1 MRIAR
6 IVVTAL
12 LCGAQTACV
21 TPREAIPPET
31 RAELIRLGRIIIN
44 ESEEE
49 EIRSRAR
56 IRYCDIVRES
66 MEKYGKKSV
75 DWQTV
80 IDSFVEEGREPANLT
95 LRDDWLYYFFR
106 LKDGT
111 FATITIYAGGWTGS
125 YVWKAYPGGA
135 IE

>member
-1 MRIAR
+1 MKIAR
-6 IVVTAL
+6 IVFMVIA
-12 LCGAQTACV
+12 CMAQTACV
-21 TPREAIPPET
+21 TPQESIPPET

-80 IDSFVEEGREPANLT
+80 IDSFVVDGRIPTNLT
-95 LRDDWLYYFFR
+95 IRDGWMDYFFWR
-106 LKDGT
+106 KDGT
-111 FATITIYAGGWTGS
+111 LASITIYAGGWTGS
-125 YVWKAYPGGA
+125 YVWKAYPNGGMP
-135 IE
+135 

>member
-1 MRIAR
+1 MRITT
-6 IVVTAL
+6 IVLMAL
-12 LCGAQTACV
+12 VCVAQTACV
-21 TPREAIPPET
+21 SQRETIPPET
-31 RAELIRLGRIIIN
+31 RAELIRLGRIIIDEN
-44 ESEEE
+44 EAEET
-49 EIRSRAR
+49 RSKAQV
-56 IRYCDIVRES
+56 RYCDLIREAIG
-66 MEKYGKKSV
+66 KYGKKSV

-80 IDSFVEEGREPANLT
+80 VDSFVEEGREPANLT

-111 FATITIYAGGWTGS
+111 FATITVYAGGWTGS

>member
-1 MRIAR
+1 MRIAT
-6 IVVTAL
+6 IVLMAL
-12 LCGAQTACV
+12 VCVAQTACV
-21 TPREAIPPET
+21 SQRETIPPET
-31 RAELIRLGRIIIN
+31 RAELIRLGRIIIDEN
-44 ESEEE
+44 EAEET
-49 EIRSRAR
+49 RSKAQV
-56 IRYCDIVRES
+56 RYCDLIREAIG
-66 MEKYGKKSV
+66 KYGKKSV

-80 IDSFVEEGREPANLT
+80 VDSFVEEGREPANLT

-111 FATITIYAGGWTGS
+111 FATITVYAGGWTGS